1 MPRLIATFLDIC
13 RLRRGPQ
20 DLPYNP
26 VLALSLLI
34 AALALEGFGA
44 SRYGGA
50 DNLLPSLLLSGTFAL
65 AATWAILRMRRFE
78 SRFWQT
84 LTAHLGTSVLFALL
98 ALPLLAGIGPV
109 TEETIR
115 NLPPLL
121 AWGIV
126 ILAIWRLMVS
136 GHIWRCA
143 LELPLPVGVLVA
155 LGTFLA
161 ELVFQGF
168 MLRALGVAGGAAPAA

>member
-1 MPRLIATFLDIC
+1 MPRLIATLFEIC
-13 RLRRGPQ
+13 LLRRGPQ
-20 DLPYNP
+20 DLPHNP
-26 VLALSLLI
+26 AITLALLGV
-34 AALALEGFGA
+34 ALALEAFSA

-50 DNLLPSLLLSGTFAL
+50 ANLLPSLLLSGTFAL

-78 SRFWQT
+78 ARFWQT
-84 LTAHLGTSVLFALL
+84 LMAHVGTSVLFALL

-109 TEETIR
+109 NEETIR
-115 NLPPLL
+115 ALPPLL

-136 GHIWRCA
+136 GHVWRSA
-143 LELPLPVGVLVA
+143 LEVPLPVGVLVA

-161 ELVFQGF
+161 ELVFQGV
-168 MLRALGVAGGAAPAA
+168 MLRALGIATVGTAPA